1 MASDETITKMRYIV
15 EVWKREGL
23 NRRQMCL
30 MVLGI
35 KGPLQGEADVKK
47 HYFNLVKEIHPDK
60 THHELSNTAFPIVKS
75 AFEELKKSAP
85 QTSRPPA
92 SGASRPPGTCG
103 TSSSNGHTSG
113 WASARPVPSGFT
125 NDASRPG
132 ASYAAKQA
140 TAAAAAP
147 ATAPSTA
154 RPAAAVSPGLPARER
169 TQSKNFTAGASPA
182 AGAPLGAG
190 ARMGAGAA
198 PSASSAR
205 AASANVPRQQQ
216 PVYGAYGATN
226 AAAAEASARLQE
238 QQRKASQNKQASR
251 EANEREKAVRLAEAE
266 VARLQKEFLQAQA
279 KVDEHRRDEEARK
292 AREERQR
299 QRESARARQVRDE
312 APTEAVGAVG
322 EAEEGRAVD
331 EVEAST
337 ARPAKAARIDSD
349 PSMAKAGSDTVAGE
363 LSGADKDAIVA
374 KFDSIRQRAKETG
387 EAQRFTFSEG
397 TPQAGWHIDGQPRKN
412 GNNVDMC
419 VRPPGGNKLN
429 SRVQLETFLFRS
441 PQAPAPASA
450 PAAPA
455 SAPPA
460 SVPPARADASAAPA
474 PAVAHAGA
482 PQGHHLPAADSA
494 AASAALRT
502 PTDAEVAS
510 IFNPS
515 TGLCEWKVRC
525 DQCELTYGHG
535 AEIVGRRV
543 TVYWEE
549 DKRWY
554 NGTVRAYK
562 PADEAHVVV
571 YDDGDK
577 RIELLHFVHTRWRFL
592 IDPTSPAPKSHA
604 DTGTATAT
612 AAFGGVAGRK
622 RTSRPIEVVM
632 SMEELQHD
640 VERLRDLC
648 NDALQKL
655 RTVREAAGAPAPVGA
670 PEQPKGS
677 AQSVRRVPSRAAA
690 AAVASSSNEAVD
702 LTADDVAD
710 EVAAPPP
717 PQKDGEEEDDEEEEE
732 EVLPMQ
738 GEAGKAVETAG
749 GTAGGA
755 AGAQPQSA
763 ASSGRSALAVGQ
775 RVEARYMATEDPRHK
790 KWYKGTIS
798 AVYPDGC
805 TFDINYDDGDSE
817 QGVAGKH
824 VRPLETGRAAAT
836 AVTAGPESAGLAARR
851 AEGVQLRRSAPLSL
865 VGRLLN
871 VQMREDSAWKVARVE
886 KYIEGTDRFITRFGP
901 PFLANN
907 VPYALHTDDL

>member
-1 MASDETITKMRYIV
+1 
-15 EVWKREGL
+15 
-23 NRRQMCL
+23 
-30 MVLGI
+30 
-35 KGPLQGEADVKK
+35 
-47 HYFNLVKEIHPDK
+47 
-60 THHELSNTAFPIVKS
+60 
-75 AFEELKKSAP
+75 
-85 QTSRPPA
+85 
-92 SGASRPPGTCG
+92 
-103 TSSSNGHTSG
+103 
-113 WASARPVPSGFT
+113 
-125 NDASRPG
+125 
-132 ASYAAKQA
+132 
-140 TAAAAAP
+140 
-147 ATAPSTA
+147 
-154 RPAAAVSPGLPARER
+154 
-169 TQSKNFTAGASPA
+169 
-182 AGAPLGAG
+182 
-190 ARMGAGAA
+190 
-198 PSASSAR
+198 
-205 AASANVPRQQQ
+205 
-216 PVYGAYGATN
+216 
-226 AAAAEASARLQE
+226 
-238 QQRKASQNKQASR
+238 
-251 EANEREKAVRLAEAE
+251 
-266 VARLQKEFLQAQA
+266 
-279 KVDEHRRDEEARK
+279 
-292 AREERQR
+292 
-299 QRESARARQVRDE
+299 
-312 APTEAVGAVG
+312 
-322 EAEEGRAVD
+322 
-331 EVEAST
+331 
-337 ARPAKAARIDSD
+337 
-349 PSMAKAGSDTVAGE
+349 
-363 LSGADKDAIVA
+363 
-374 KFDSIRQRAKETG
+374 
-387 EAQRFTFSEG
+387 
-397 TPQAGWHIDGQPRKN
+397 
-412 GNNVDMC
+412 
-419 VRPPGGNKLN
+419 
-429 SRVQLETFLFRS
+429 
-441 PQAPAPASA
+441 
-450 PAAPA
+450 
-455 SAPPA
+455 
-460 SVPPARADASAAPA
+460 
-474 PAVAHAGA
+474 
-482 PQGHHLPAADSA
+482 LPAADSA

-655 RTVREAAGAPAPVGA
+655 RTVREAAGAPAPAGA